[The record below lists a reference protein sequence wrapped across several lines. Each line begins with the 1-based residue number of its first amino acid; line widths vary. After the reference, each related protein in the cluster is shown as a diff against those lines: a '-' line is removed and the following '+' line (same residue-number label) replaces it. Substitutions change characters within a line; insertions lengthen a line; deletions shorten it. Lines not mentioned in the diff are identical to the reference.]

1 MKIDNETK
9 EFIREVFVLAL
20 PVGIQQIIN
29 LLVNLIDNIMVGQLG
44 ELAITA
50 VSISGTYTW
59 LVMVAGMGMARGAN
73 VIMSQY
79 WARAMSKR
87 SRSCFHLC

>member
-1 MKIDNETK
+1 MTIDNETK
-9 EFIREVFVLAL
+9 EFIKEVFVLAL
-20 PVGIQQIIN
+20 PVGVQQIIN
-29 LLVNLIDNIMVGQLG
+29 LLVNMIDNIMVGQLG

-79 WARAMSKR
+79 WGAG
-87 SRSCFHLC
+87 